1 MGATAFAKAG
11 FRSGFNARTPSHA
24 GSSLHYQ
31 TYQLYISRYPLNMG
45 NACTGKSNKQIASTP
60 SLSGFCPI
68 PDRFSTIAEVQ
79 TAVRAAGLESSNL
92 ILGVDFTKS
101 NTWTGAESFGGK
113 NLHDTSEPNP
123 YTRVIDIIGRTLET
137 FDDDKLI
144 PAYGFGDSTTGNKKC
159 FPFLPDA
166 QPCFGIKEVL
176 NQYKNLAAVAQLSG
190 PTCFAPVIHEAIKV
204 VREEQGYHIL
214 VIIADGQVTDPS
226 PDGATAR
233 AIIEASHYPLS
244 IVVVGVG
251 DGPWHTMEHYDDELP
266 ERQFDNFQFVEWNA
280 VRHGGSAQQQGEA
293 AMEARFALSALMEV
307 PEQYAYIKH
316 LGLLDTSNWPVRMQ
330 GSIPDLAPAPAA
342 TSRSLEIEA
351 ATVASCER
359 ALAVA
364 TTPHPSAPP
373 PGKVPPAQ
381 QVGSALSLPPPYS
394 STPEGEALVRPS
406 IQGMFAGHVAPAAQ
420 YG

>member
-1 MGATAFAKAG
+1 MGCKSCKEHSAKT
-11 FRSGFNARTPSHA
+11 SP
-24 GSSLHYQ
+24 SSL
-31 TYQLYISRYPLNMG
+31 
-45 NACTGKSNKQIASTP
+45 TGFK
-60 SLSGFCPI
+60 PI
-68 PDRFSTIAEVQ
+68 PDRFKTIGEVQ
-79 TAVRAAGLESSNL
+79 AAVRSAGLESSNL

-101 NTWTGAESFGGK
+101 NTWTGIESFGGRC
-113 NLHDTSEPNP
+113 LHDLSGPPNP
-123 YTRVIDIIGRTLET
+123 YMNVIDIIGRTLEE
-137 FDDDKLI
+137 FDDDRLI
-144 PAYGFGDSTTGNKKC
+144 PAYGFGDSSTGNKRC
-159 FPFLPDA
+159 FPFQRDA
-166 QPCFGIKEVL
+166 APSHGVEAVLQRYREVAASV
-176 NQYKNLAAVAQLSG
+176 QLAG
-190 PTCFAPVIHEAIKV
+190 PTCFAPVIREAIRV

-359 ALAVA
+359 ALTVA